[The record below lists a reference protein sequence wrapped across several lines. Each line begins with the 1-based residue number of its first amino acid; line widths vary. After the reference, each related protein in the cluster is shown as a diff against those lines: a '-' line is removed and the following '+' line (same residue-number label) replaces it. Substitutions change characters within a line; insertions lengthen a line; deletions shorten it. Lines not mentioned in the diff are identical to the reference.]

1 MQIEDYEFE
10 EEKTLSDLADLLSE
24 IAEQLRNGENLELP
38 MPSRREGIIEVPIG
52 EPVETG
58 IEVEIR
64 KRFVHVK
71 LSLSWSKPE
80 ALGGVSDE

>member
-1 MQIEDYEFE
+1 MQIEDFEFE

-24 IAEQLRNGENLELP
+24 IAEQLRKGETLELP

-58 IEVEIR
+58 IEVGIR

-80 ALGGVSDE
+80 ALGGTSDE

>member
-1 MQIEDYEFE
+1 MQIEDFEFE
-10 EEKTLSDLADLLSE
+10 EEKTLLDLADLLSE
-24 IAEQLRNGENLELP
+24 IAEQLRKGETLELP

-58 IEVEIR
+58 IEVGIR
-64 KRFVHVK
+64 KRFIHVK

-80 ALGGVSDE
+80 TLGGVSDE

>member
-1 MQIEDYEFE
+1 MQIEDFEFE
-10 EEKTLSDLADLLSE
+10 EEKTLSDLADLLVE
-24 IAEQLRNGENLELP
+24 IAEQLRKGETLELP

-58 IEVEIR
+58 IEVGIR

-80 ALGGVSDE
+80 VLGEVNDE

>member
-1 MQIEDYEFE
+1 MHIEDFEFE
-10 EEKTLSDLADLLSE
+10 EEKTLLDLADLLSE
-24 IAEQLRNGENLELP
+24 IAEQLRKGETLELP

-58 IEVEIR
+58 IEVGIR

-80 ALGGVSDE
+80 TLGGVSDE